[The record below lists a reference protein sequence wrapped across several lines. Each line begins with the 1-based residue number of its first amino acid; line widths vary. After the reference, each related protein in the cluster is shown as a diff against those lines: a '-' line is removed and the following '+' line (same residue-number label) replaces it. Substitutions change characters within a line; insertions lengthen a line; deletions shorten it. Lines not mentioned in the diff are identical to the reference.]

1 MTFWKALDEHFEEAA
16 CALLLSVI
24 IILLGIQVFLRF
36 VFKDAIGW
44 QEEIIRYCFV
54 WMNYLGV
61 ALGAKRL
68 GHIRVTTFLKLFSK
82 KMQERF
88 LVFADLL
95 WVCFNIAVILISWE
109 MTKVMMRFKIIS
121 PALQWDLKWLYLV
134 IPFGFALTTFRI
146 IQVNWR
152 RYRTSK

>member
-95 WVCFNIAVILISWE
+95 WVCFNIAV
-109 MTKVMMRFKIIS
+109 KIGRAS
-121 PALQWDLKWLYLV
+121 CRERV
-134 IPFGFALTTFRI
+134 
-146 IQVNWR
+146 
-152 RYRTSK
+152 